1 MTGVEAAKLGGGVV
15 ADQSGAIG
23 GALERV
29 IVHDDKTAVRG
40 QMDVAFDQ
48 IAPGRDGG
56 PERSHRVLRVLGRI
70 SAMTAQE
77 RAAFVVCGFVA
88 VLYRLSQAPVSL
100 TAGETR
106 SGVQQLLTGVSNFC

>member
-1 MTGVEAAKLGGGVV
+1 MTGVEAAELGGGVV
-15 ADQSGAIG
+15 AHQPCAVG
-23 GALERV
+23 GALQCV
-29 IVHDDKTAVRG
+29 IVDDDKTAVRRE
-40 QMDVAFDQ
+40 MDVAFDQ
-48 IAPGRDGG
+48 IAPGGDGG

-70 SAMTAQE
+70 SAVTAQK

-106 SGVQQLLTGVSNFC
+106 SGVQQLLTGLRKIC